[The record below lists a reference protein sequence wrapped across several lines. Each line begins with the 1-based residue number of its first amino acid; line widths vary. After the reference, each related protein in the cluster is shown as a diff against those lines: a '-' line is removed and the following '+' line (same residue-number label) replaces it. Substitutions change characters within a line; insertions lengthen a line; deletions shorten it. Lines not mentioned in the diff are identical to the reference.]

1 MLAHHQ
7 HQNTVWSCIMF
18 VGWFIFFKKT
28 QNLHFLKSTL
38 SSFTVYSWNV
48 PLCLF
53 RIKCITQKSNALNF
67 LYTICFCYCSII
79 IIFPISTIKMI
90 FSFLWSNFIL
100 KVILSI
106 KSHTLLWG
114 YLFIC
119 SLHYDYFKSPQ
130 WTNSWSC
137 LYHTWTT
144 HSLKQKKECF
154 IWNTESLKSQFS
166 WAGCSHHASLCN
178 SECRVILVQCPNF
191 TPLKKSPDSLAG
203 LKGKL
208 STLSTDRISQQKRLM
223 LEMLMKCSRKME
235 RECEWSDAETR
246 GANCS

>member
-1 MLAHHQ
+1 MLYPNELNAGSSPAPEHCL
-7 HQNTVWSCIMF
+7 NCYVCWMIY
-18 VGWFIFFKKT
+18 FFKKT
-28 QNLHFLKSTL
+28 QNLHFLKST
-38 SSFTVYSWNV
+38 VYSWSV

-53 RIKCITQKSNALNF
+53 RIKCITQKNNALNI

-106 KSHTLLWG
+106 RSHTLLWG
-114 YLFIC
+114 YL
-119 SLHYDYFKSPQ
+119 LG
-130 WTNSWSC
+130 
-137 LYHTWTT
+137 
-144 HSLKQKKECF
+144 CF

-166 WAGCSHHASLCN
+166 WAGCSHITASLCN

-203 LKGKL
+203 LKEKL
-208 STLSTDRISQQKRLM
+208 STLSTDRISQ
-223 LEMLMKCSRKME
+223 
-235 RECEWSDAETR
+235 
-246 GANCS
+246 

>member
-1 MLAHHQ
+1 MLYPNELNAGSSPASEHCL
-7 HQNTVWSCIMF
+7 NYYVCWMIY
-18 VGWFIFFKKT
+18 FFKKT
-28 QNLHFLKSTL
+28 QNLHFLKST
-38 SSFTVYSWNV
+38 VYSWSV

-53 RIKCITQKSNALNF
+53 RIKCITQKNNALNI
-67 LYTICFCYCSII
+67 LCTISFCYCSII

-106 KSHTLLWG
+106 RSHTLLWG
-114 YLFIC
+114 YL
-119 SLHYDYFKSPQ
+119 LG
-130 WTNSWSC
+130 
-137 LYHTWTT
+137 
-144 HSLKQKKECF
+144 CF

-166 WAGCSHHASLCN
+166 WAGCSHITASLSN